1 MLSIIEI
8 TLALIIGILWGLYL
22 EIKFLII
29 ALIFLYFYVL
39 VFYKKIKFQSLILF
53 VIIIISSIYTKNDI
67 KKFDNKYIDDSTVKM
82 DVIILSHLRE
92 SDYTYKYICK
102 SKAGDKFIIYFK
114 KKENTIFK
122 IGDWVSINGT
132 YNLPDV
138 ARNKGTFNYRRYLN
152 SNNIYGTI
160 LVESYENSNGE
171 KSFLSIVYNIQNIIH
186 DNFQKVLSKEYAGLL
201 SGMLV
206 GETTDISDK
215 TTDNFRSSG
224 ISHLLAVSG
233 SNVALIIAFSNLI
246 IIKMFGKRYSDFISI
261 VFVIFFVLISGASP
275 SVLRAG
281 IMAILNITANII
293 SRKSDSITNLISSA
307 FFILIAN
314 PLAILNVGFLL
325 SFAGTVGI
333 LIFSTEMKNFISKY
347 IKIDFISENIS
358 LNFSAQIIILPINL
372 YFFNSISIIGF
383 VANLFIVPVT
393 SILTFLGILLLVITF
408 VSIKWAKILIVLV
421 NPILKYIIVMSEF
434 FSKFD
439 FLNLSLPKPSPIII
453 IIFYLLLFLEYDN
466 YINKK
471 QIYLI
476 RISNMSRSNLN
487 RRIKKYVYVIFI
499 ALIVI
504 SSTIKAFPK
513 RYVELTAIDVGQGD
527 SFLMV
532 SKNGTRILI
541 DGGGSETSDYDVG
554 QNILMPYLLS
564 RGYMKIDYIFVS
576 HAHADHI
583 DGIYTV
589 LNNFK
594 VKKVFISTYLK
605 NDEKIKKLKEIATK
619 NHVKIMNVKEG
630 DFIKIDNIE
639 FKILYPSEDIVDLNI
654 NNLSMIIKAKC
665 NNKTILFTGDA
676 ETEVE
681 EILLKKYAKEILN
694 ADILKVGHH
703 GAKTS
708 SSEAFINAVS
718 PKMSLI
724 SVGKDNNYGHPNNGV
739 VERLEKAGKVLMT
752 SKLGETNLRIY
763 DNGKTKIKSKIK

>member
-29 ALIFLYFYVL
+29 TLIFLYFYVV

-53 VIIIISSIYTKNDI
+53 TIIIISSIYTKNDVE
-67 KKFDNKYIDDSTVKM
+67 KFDRKYIDDSTIKM
-82 DVIILSHLRE
+82 NVIILSHLRE
-92 SDYTYKYICK
+92 RDYTYKYTCK
-102 SKAGDKFIIYFK
+102 SEVGDKFIIYFK

-122 IGDWVSINGT
+122 IGDVVSINGT

-160 LVESYENSNGE
+160 LVESYEQLNAE
-171 KSFLSIVYNIQNIIH
+171 KSPLSVVYNIQNIIH
-186 DNFQKVLSKEYAGLL
+186 DNFQKVLSKEYVGLL
-201 SGMLV
+201 SGMLI
-206 GETTDISDK
+206 GETTDISDD
-215 TTDNFRSSG
+215 TTDNFRNSG

-246 IIKMFGKRYSDFISI
+246 IIKIFGKRYSDFISI

-281 IMAILNITANII
+281 IMAILNLVANII

-307 FFILIAN
+307 FFILIVN

-333 LIFSTEMKNFISKY
+333 LMFSAEIKNFISKY

-358 LNFSAQIIILPINL
+358 LNFSAQIIILPISL
-372 YFFNSISIIGF
+372 YFFNSVSLIGF
-383 VANLFIVPVT
+383 IANLFIVPVT

-408 VSIKWAKILIVLV
+408 VSIKLAKILSVLV
-421 NPILKYIIVMSEF
+421 NPILKYILVMSEF

-439 FLNLSLPKPSPIII
+439 FLNLSLPKPSPIMI

-476 RISNMSRSNLN
+476 RISNMPRSNLN
-487 RRIKKYVYVIFI
+487 EKIKKCIYAIFI
-499 ALIVI
+499 VLIVI
-504 SSTIKAFPK
+504 SSTIKVLPK

-532 SKNGTRILI
+532 SKRGTRILI

-554 QNILMPYLLS
+554 QNVLMPYLLS
-564 RGYMKIDYIFVS
+564 RGYMKIDYVFIS

-589 LNNFK
+589 LSNFK
-594 VKKVFISTYLK
+594 VKKVYISRYLK

-619 NHVKIMNVKEG
+619 KHVEIVKVSEG

-639 FKILYPSEDIVDLNI
+639 FKILYPSEDIEDSNI

-681 EILLKKYAKEILN
+681 EILLRKYTKEILN

-708 SSEAFINAVS
+708 SSEAFINTVS

-724 SVGKDNNYGHPNNGV
+724 SVGKNNSYGHPNKGV
-739 VERLEKAGKVLMT
+739 LERLKKAGEVLMT
-752 SKLGETNLRIY
+752 SKLGEINLRIY
-763 DNGKTKIKSKIK
+763 DNGKIKIKSKIK